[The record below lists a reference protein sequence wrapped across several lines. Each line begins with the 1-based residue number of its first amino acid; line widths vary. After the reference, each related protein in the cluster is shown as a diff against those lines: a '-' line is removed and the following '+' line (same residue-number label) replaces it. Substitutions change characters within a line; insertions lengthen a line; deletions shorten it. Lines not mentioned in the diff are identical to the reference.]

1 MNKIEHYHDVES
13 LMKDYLTGYDLLNEE
28 TKHNIE
34 HQCDWEDFVF
44 LVIDNETVI
53 TTDGLNGDVIGEDTL
68 SEFMRLTLAEAQ
80 KDEDEPEWEDD
91 VNPFLPD
98 YMSNDDRDYSPSD
111 PWIAPG
117 MKVSDFITGVS
128 YF

>member
-1 MNKIEHYHDVES
+1 MKKIEHYHDVES
-13 LMKDYLTGYDLLNEE
+13 LLKDYLTGYDLLDEE

-68 SEFMRLTLAEAQ
+68 PEFMRLTLDEAQ
-80 KDEDEPEWEDD
+80 KDDSDWDNE

-98 YMSNDDRDYSPSD
+98 YMSDDDRDYSPSA
-111 PWIAPG
+111 PWNAPG